1 MLPNIRKIEPKIA
14 AAGDEITI
22 KGEHFGTEN
31 SELEVDFN
39 GKESSNECSIVNDKT
54 ITCIVPPGVGA
65 FVPISVRVA
74 KQSNHVVSNAFSYAL
89 PEVEMVDP
97 SENVREGEKITIS
110 GRNFGPEKSDQIV
123 TLGNTRCRKT
133 LWKSSKRLIC
143 VVPPGVG
150 VKQKVAVTVARQTST
165 KNGEFTFEAPR
176 IDSIEPAHAPALG
189 GSEIVVKGTGFGPSS
204 DSMRFKELDDT
215 SSNSIVVKIG
225 THECSETK
233 WISHHEIVCV
243 LPSGLGADLSVS
255 VSVANQ
261 ISNSN
266 VKFSYDKPIVNAAG
280 RKDGPT
286 QLRTVGGDEIVI
298 RGSNF
303 GPSQNNKIS
312 IYIADAPCNE
322 PVVVSDSE
330 IHCMAPA
337 GVGRDVKIT
346 VRAGG
351 QISKETPI
359 VRFAKPTVSHVQP
372 VHASPGDEITVTG
385 TSFGAENT
393 APLVTIGGHPC
404 KTSSWINDTN
414 VLCTVPQGVGTWWC
428 VRARL

>member
-1 MLPNIRKIEPKIA
+1 
-14 AAGDEITI
+14 
-22 KGEHFGTEN
+22 
-31 SELEVDFN
+31 
-39 GKESSNECSIVNDKT
+39 
-54 ITCIVPPGVGA
+54 
-65 FVPISVRVA
+65 
-74 KQSNHVVSNAFSYAL
+74 
-89 PEVEMVDP
+89 MVDP
-97 SENVREGEKITIS
+97 SENVKEGEKITIS
-110 GRNFGPEKSDQIV
+110 GRNFGPKKSDQIV
-123 TLGNTRCRKT
+123 TLGNTRCRET
-133 LWKSSKRLIC
+133 VWKSSKRLIC

-204 DSMRFKELDDT
+204 DSMRFKELDG
-215 SSNSIVVKIG
+215 SNSIVVKIG
-225 THECSETK
+225 THDCAETK

-255 VSVANQ
+255 VSVAKQ

-266 VKFSYDKPIVNAAG
+266 IKFSYDKPTVNAAS

-312 IYIADAPCNE
+312 VYIADAPCNE

-351 QISKETPI
+351 QISEETPI
-359 VRFAKPTVSHVQP
+359 VRFAKPTVSQIQP
-372 VHASPGDEITVTG
+372 LHASPGDEITVTG
-385 TSFGAENT
+385 SGFGAENT

-404 KTSSWINDTN
+404 NDET
-414 VLCTVPQGVGTWWC
+414 VLFLDQ
-428 VRARL
+428 R